1 VNSTPCCPQARGR
14 RYLGALLRM
23 QAVFTMCCQTAMTVG
38 LLSSAQAAHA
48 CRWAVSNPRH
58 HCRYGALARAAGSVA
73 LNQSRHY
80 VRAFQYSHRG
90 MSPLQEGLSMDTL
103 PALRGPGSPVRVDG
117 EEGPLALQ
125 PVHALPSAGAK
136 YDVTVSVEATR
147 GRAEETWRRVV

>member
-1 VNSTPCCPQARGR
+1 
-14 RYLGALLRM
+14 
-23 QAVFTMCCQTAMTVG
+23 
-38 LLSSAQAAHA
+38 
-48 CRWAVSNPRH
+48 
-58 HCRYGALARAAGSVA
+58 
-73 LNQSRHY
+73 
-80 VRAFQYSHRG
+80 
-90 MSPLQEGLSMDTL
+90 MDTL